1 MAATG
6 HWTDGADVRFTI
18 PKCEMLRFS
27 HQVTTSRVTK
37 EVHGTWQEVYEPAIE
52 ALPGLSCAVS
62 VGEKRKRNEHG
73 ESCSTGYDG
82 LKFND
87 FEKLRKEVNFS
98 VGQTWAL
105 YDKVDGMPRLYARIR
120 KVSTPTFGLRI
131 TYLEP
136 DPDDEKQIQ
145 WLEEDLPVSAGQF
158 KLGKHQNT

>member
-1 MAATG
+1 MYL
-6 HWTDGADVRFTI
+6 
-18 PKCEMLRFS
+18 P
-27 HQVTTSRVTK
+27 
-37 EVHGTWQEVYEPAIE
+37 QEVKVVLCLYFICLMMDITSKRQAVSETLIKGTGTA
-52 ALPGLSCAVS
+52 ALYSASDETVHSPRLTCAVS
-62 VGEKRKRNEHG
+62 VGDKRKRNEHG
-73 ESCSTGYDG
+73 VSNDVSGG

-87 FEKLRKEVNFS
+87 FEKLRKEVNFL